1 MVPRATKECTA
12 CGACVAVCPVGAI
25 DKDDPKWVD
34 KKACISCMRCVAV
47 CLHAARAVNPIM
59 LSAATKMLSKAC
71 AERKEC
77 ELFI

>member
-1 MVPRATKECTA
+1 MVPKATKECTA
-12 CGACVAVCPVGAI
+12 CGACATACPVGAI

-34 KKACISCMRCVAV
+34 KENCISCMRCVFV
-47 CLHAARAVNPIM
+47 CPRGARKLNPVM
-59 LSAATKMLSKAC
+59 LSAATKMLSKVC

>member
-47 CLHAARAVNPIM
+47 CPRGARAVNPVV

-71 AERKEC
+71 SERKEC